1 MTDFNN
7 IAAINATTLK
17 NGKAKMVAIM
27 NDGSEVIVR
36 KASAAKAY
44 ANIYDIEVNGNAQ
57 GGGLASYITIN
68 AKPGVPSRGGDN
80 AAPVK
85 SIKITYL

>member
-7 IAAINATTLK
+7 IAAINATVLK

-44 ANIYDIEVNGNAQ
+44 ANIYDREVNGNA
-57 GGGLASYITIN
+57 GGLASYITIN
-68 AKPGVPSRGGDN
+68 AKPGVPSRDGDN

>member
-7 IAAINATTLK
+7 IAAINATVLK

-36 KASAAKAY
+36 KTSAAKAW
-44 ANIYDIEVNGNAQ
+44 ANIYDHEVNGNA
-57 GGGLASYITIN
+57 GGLASHITIN
-68 AKPGVPSRGGDN
+68 AKTGVPSRDGDN

-85 SIKITYL
+85 SIEITYL